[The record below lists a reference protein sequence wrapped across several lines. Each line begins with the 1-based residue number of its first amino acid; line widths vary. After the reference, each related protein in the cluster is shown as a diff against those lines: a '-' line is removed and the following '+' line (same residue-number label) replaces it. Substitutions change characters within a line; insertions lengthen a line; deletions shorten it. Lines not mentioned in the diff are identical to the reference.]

1 LLGAFPVKRF
11 LAATAVIALCSAPA
25 LAAPPPVFNWTG
37 FYVGGHIGAIVE
49 HGQLSNLPPGGFFL
63 GPPVPTPSIDFQAD
77 GFLGGGQLG
86 YNWQWTN
93 WVAGVE
99 GDISASHLSNSGP
112 FNIVTTGIVSS
123 TTAGTAEFRSDP
135 FITVRGRFGYAAG
148 NLLFYGTGGFAWA
161 RERLSATGTT
171 QSCIIIFGC
180 GPLTSFAS
188 SDAHWVGG
196 WAAGAGV
203 DYAFAPNWFVRIEYL
218 RIDVGT
224 HNFSVDPN
232 LSGTRLPLA
241 SHFDVARFGLNYR
254 FGN

>member
-1 LLGAFPVKRF
+1 MSRGRSAPELAALDTSIHRSSAVSAKPHRAEIVLSSLRIPLDSRYPRRRNRLGLLGAFPVKRF

-63 GPPVPTPSIDFQAD
+63 GPPVPTPSNDFQDD

-161 RERLSATGTT
+161 RE
-171 QSCIIIFGC
+171 
-180 GPLTSFAS
+180 
-188 SDAHWVGG
+188 
-196 WAAGAGV
+196 
-203 DYAFAPNWFVRIEYL
+203 
-218 RIDVGT
+218 
-224 HNFSVDPN
+224 
-232 LSGTRLPLA
+232 
-241 SHFDVARFGLNYR
+241 
-254 FGN
+254 